1 MQPAKG
7 GMFDSLG
14 DVAKHLQKIGAKL
27 DAPSDPKMAEILN
40 QFGVLNKPKSL
51 YSFIKFTK
59 IGFKCTHV
67 MELLIWPGDDTNCYL
82 RNYIFCCIQIISQ
95 NNPQIGMRVKFHYH
109 QNSGGP
115 LEMRI
120 NKGLKKYLNKR
131 VSIFICLTVVDID
144 QSSFRFPPCI
154 ML

>member
-51 YSFIKFTK
+51 YSLIEFTK
-59 IGFKCTHV
+59 ISFQCTHV
-67 MELLIWPGDDTNCYL
+67 IGLLIWPRDDTNYYL
-82 RNYIFCCIQIISQ
+82 RNYIFCCIQIISE
-95 NNPQIGMRVKFHYH
+95 NNPPK
-109 QNSGGP
+109 
-115 LEMRI
+115 
-120 NKGLKKYLNKR
+120 
-131 VSIFICLTVVDID
+131 
-144 QSSFRFPPCI
+144 
-154 ML
+154 

>member
-51 YSFIKFTK
+51 YSLIEFTK
-59 IGFKCTHV
+59 ISFEYNHV
-67 MELLIWPGDDTNCYL
+67 MGLLIWSGDVPNYYL
-82 RNYIFCCIQIISQ
+82 RNYIFCCIQIISE
-95 NNPQIGMRVKFHYH
+95 NNPPK
-109 QNSGGP
+109 
-115 LEMRI
+115 
-120 NKGLKKYLNKR
+120 
-131 VSIFICLTVVDID
+131 
-144 QSSFRFPPCI
+144 
-154 ML
+154 

>member
-51 YSFIKFTK
+51 YSLIKLIK
-59 IGFKCTHV
+59 ISFKCIYVTG
-67 MELLIWPGDDTNCYL
+67 LLIWVETTP
-82 RNYIFCCIQIISQ
+82 II
-95 NNPQIGMRVKFHYH
+95 I
-109 QNSGGP
+109 
-115 LEMRI
+115 
-120 NKGLKKYLNKR
+120 
-131 VSIFICLTVVDID
+131 
-144 QSSFRFPPCI
+144 
-154 ML
+154 

>member
-51 YSFIKFTK
+51 YSLIEFTK
-59 IGFKCTHV
+59 ISFEYTHV
-67 MELLIWPGDDTNCYL
+67 MGLLIWSGDVTNYYL
-82 RNYIFCCIQIISQ
+82 RNYIFCCIQIIRKNNLQNRTMVKSQ
-95 NNPQIGMRVKFHYH
+95 YH
-109 QNSGGP
+109 QNSEDP

-131 VSIFICLTVVDID
+131 VSILSMFDCCRHR
-144 QSSFRFPPCI
+144 SK
-154 ML
+154 

>member
-51 YSFIKFTK
+51 YS
-59 IGFKCTHV
+59 
-67 MELLIWPGDDTNCYL
+67 LI
-82 RNYIFCCIQIISQ
+82 
-95 NNPQIGMRVKFHYH
+95 
-109 QNSGGP
+109 
-115 LEMRI
+115 
-120 NKGLKKYLNKR
+120 
-131 VSIFICLTVVDID
+131 
-144 QSSFRFPPCI
+144 
-154 ML
+154 

>member
-51 YSFIKFTK
+51 YSVIKFTK
-59 IGFKCTHV
+59 ISFKCTLFNETIN
-67 MELLIWPGDDTNCYL
+67 MARRCNQLLSKKIHILLHSDHQPKHPLKKNEGKIQL
-82 RNYIFCCIQIISQ
+82 PLKQRRPSRNENQQKAKEISQ
-95 NNPQIGMRVKFHYH
+95 Q
-109 QNSGGP
+109 
-115 LEMRI
+115 
-120 NKGLKKYLNKR
+120 KG
-131 VSIFICLTVVDID
+131 
-144 QSSFRFPPCI
+144 
-154 ML
+154 